1 MIFKI
6 IIFAFSYFVLNKFFI
21 YKNVLLDKIDI
32 SKHKQ
37 GVAIEKKTPLTGGL
51 VFVIFMFF
59 TPILKD
65 QIFVIS
71 VIMIY
76 LLGLLSDVNIL
87 SSPSKRIFFQ
97 SLIIISMIFFG
108 NLEIR
113 TISIDFFDKILEINF
128 FNIIFLLF
136 CLLVLVNGSNFLDG
150 LNTLVVVYFLICL
163 VSIFIS
169 SNYYNLILDYEL
181 LKNIIVIL
189 SIISL
194 FNFLGKSFLGDS
206 GSYSIAFLVGVICV
220 KFIYENPQTVSPYF
234 IALLLWYPAIENL
247 FSIIRRSL
255 SKKKLSLADNYHL
268 HHLVYLFLNKKFSK
282 KNKILIN
289 SFSGMAINIYNL
301 IVIYISFFFISNS
314 KILISII
321 IVNLM
326 IYLLTYSFLKKLIR
340 FKK

>member
-6 IIFAFSYFVLNKFFI
+6 IIFAFSYFALNKFFI

-32 SKHKQ
+32 SKHKR

-51 VFVIFMFF
+51 IFVFFMFF

-76 LLGLLSDVNIL
+76 LLGLLSDINIL

-220 KFIYENPQTVSPYF
+220 KFIYENPQNVSPYF

-247 FSIIRRSL
+247 FSIIRRL
-255 SKKKLSLADNYHL
+255 LFKKKLSLADNYHL

-301 IVIYISFFFISNS
+301 IVIYISVFFISNS
-314 KILISII
+314 KILIFII
-321 IVNLM
+321 FVNLM

>member
-6 IIFAFSYFVLNKFFI
+6 IIFVLSYFVLNKFLI
-21 YKNVLLDKIDI
+21 YKNILLDKIDI
-32 SKHKQ
+32 SQHKR
-37 GVAIEKKTPLTGGL
+37 GVAINKKTPLTGGL
-51 VFVIFMFF
+51 IFIIFMFF
-59 TPILKD
+59 TPILDD
-65 QIFVIS
+65 QIFIIS
-71 VIMIY
+71 ILMIY

-87 SSPSKRIFFQ
+87 SSPPKRIFFQ
-97 SLIIISMIFFG
+97 SLILAGMIFFG

-113 TISIDFFDKILEINF
+113 TISIEFFDKILEINF

-163 VSIFIS
+163 IIIYIS

-181 LKNIIVIL
+181 FKNIIVIL
-189 SIISL
+189 TIISL
-194 FNFLGKSFLGDS
+194 FNLFGKSFLGDS
-206 GSYSIAFLVGVICV
+206 GSYCIAFFVGVISV

-255 SKKKLSLADNYHL
+255 FKKKLSLADNHHL

-289 SFSGMAINIYNL
+289 SLSGIVINIYNF
-301 IVIYISFFFISNS
+301 IVISFSVFFISNS
-314 KILISII
+314 KVLIFVIL
-321 IVNLM
+321 VNLM
-326 IYLLTYSFLKKLIR
+326 MYLLTYNFLQKLIR
-340 FKK
+340 FEK

>member
-1 MIFKI
+1 
-6 IIFAFSYFVLNKFFI
+6 
-21 YKNVLLDKIDI
+21 
-32 SKHKQ
+32 
-37 GVAIEKKTPLTGGL
+37 
-51 VFVIFMFF
+51 MFF

>member
-6 IIFAFSYFVLNKFFI
+6 IIFVLSYFVLNKFLI
-21 YKNVLLDKIDI
+21 YKNILLDKIDI
-32 SKHKQ
+32 SQHKR
-37 GVAIEKKTPLTGGL
+37 GVAINKKTPLTGGL
-51 VFVIFMFF
+51 IFIIFMFF
-59 TPILKD
+59 TPILDD
-65 QIFVIS
+65 QIFIIS
-71 VIMIY
+71 ILMIY

-87 SSPSKRIFFQ
+87 SSPPKRIFFQ
-97 SLIIISMIFFG
+97 SLILAGMIFFG

-113 TISIDFFDKILEINF
+113 TISIEFFDKILEINF

-163 VSIFIS
+163 IIIYIS

-181 LKNIIVIL
+181 FKNIIVIL
-189 SIISL
+189 TIISL
-194 FNFLGKSFLGDS
+194 FNLFGKSFLGDS
-206 GSYSIAFLVGVICV
+206 GSYCIAFFVGVISV

-255 SKKKLSLADNYHL
+255 FKKKLSLADNHHL

-289 SFSGMAINIYNL
+289 SLSGIVINIYNF
-301 IVIYISFFFISNS
+301 IVISFSVFFISNS
-314 KILISII
+314 KVLIFVILI
-321 IVNLM
+321 NLM
-326 IYLLTYSFLKKLIR
+326 MYLLTYNFLQKLIR
-340 FKK
+340 FEK